1 MPRKFMDLAI
11 FHSICTLKINYT
23 VNYLFNY
30 KIIQHTGG
38 MKKQFDARSNQLAPN
53 SRFHCSSSFHLLVCT
68 LGLTTLIAFS
78 QSPYLNPLTCAYIY
92 LKNSKK
98 NKLNMEQI
106 ILDLGFYPSIS
117 QFHREKKMIIYAR
130 ITWFALT
137 VRMFAPS
144 SLIGTIA
151 ASSHKACRSLPEY
164 PA

>member
-117 QFHREKKMIIYAR
+117 QFHREKRWLY
-130 ITWFALT
+130 TQGLPDLHWLWECLHQAL
-137 VRMFAPS
+137 
-144 SLIGTIA
+144 
-151 ASSHKACRSLPEY
+151 
-164 PA
+164 